1 MAYARTQVGTP
12 FSTFTHAAHARH
24 LLPAFYGSFA
34 AAAATI
40 TAATTED
47 GEDIGAAFDDDDNSH
62 AAAAAA
68 NKTAVVSGGGG
79 GGGGGGGLPACARVA
94 GTEGGLLWFGHMPT
108 RCEVPPE
115 RPTRRQ

>member
-62 AAAAAA
+62 AVVAAA
-68 NKTAVVSGGGG
+68 NKTAVVSG

>member
-62 AAAAAA
+62 AAVAAA
-68 NKTAVVSGGGG
+68 NKTAVVSG